1 MYKDENRKYNL
12 KHVQKYQQNPKV
24 ISFSVSWKKFKKNST
39 NSIVLLFHKENSPIA
54 ISQLKRST

>member
-24 ISFSVSWKKFKKNST
+24 ISFSVF
-39 NSIVLLFHKENSPIA
+39 
-54 ISQLKRST
+54 